1 MLLQPRRHSPPWQPS
16 ASGASI
22 SLAVCAGA
30 GEPESGE
37 ARREDVEEQVDTE
50 GLRQTE
56 TLAPV
61 EEAEAPAP
69 VHVAESEAKAPQK
82 GLPEPAAATEPA
94 PEPAQEAKPEP
105 ASAPAPEP
113 TPEPAA
119 EPATEPAPAPE
130 QALQPPLP
138 GGKKP
143 GPPGAKKP
151 GPPGLPGGAK
161 KPGPPGAKKPG
172 PPGLP
177 GGGAK
182 KPALP
187 GAKKPGPPG
196 GAKKPGPPGLPGGAK
211 KAGPPLPGGPK
222 KGELPHAHVLCGCAR
237 SRRPSRA
244 CVWACGVFVQYR
256 GRSVVTQGGVLAR
269 VHRTSHETKRQGRT
283 AADEESWRWTA
294 TTVGSCA
301 PPPGGLWDAG
311 VFMCVWFIR

>member
-1 MLLQPRRHSPPWQPS
+1 
-16 ASGASI
+16 
-22 SLAVCAGA
+22 LAAAVQK
-30 GEPESGE
+30 EK
-37 ARREDVEEQVDTE
+37 EQADAATAAAAQKE
-50 GLRQTE
+50 KE
-56 TLAPV
+56 K
-61 EEAEAPAP
+61 EEAEAA
-69 VHVAESEAKAPQK
+69 V
-82 GLPEPAAATEPA
+82 AAAAQKEKEEAEPA
-94 PEPAQEAKPEP
+94 P
-105 ASAPAPEP
+105 
-113 TPEPAA
+113 
-119 EPATEPAPAPE
+119 EPAPAPE

-187 GAKKPGPPG
+187 

-301 PPPGGLWDAG
+301 PRPGGLWDAG
-311 VFMCVWFIR
+311 VFMCVWYTMCDTTHMVYQIITKLLCKNCIPVSLY